1 MVESNSIIRK
11 SILCSIFLEVS
22 RFFVTFHIYFRD
34 NSKLSNQ
41 TEIIYTVFVGGKPV
55 LATTAAQDMK
65 LITQEEVAHVMENIV
80 YTKAERKTIQ

>member
-1 MVESNSIIRK
+1 M
-11 SILCSIFLEVS
+11 IFCNFS
-22 RFFVTFHIYFRD
+22 YHFRD

-65 LITQEEVAHVMENIV
+65 LITQDEVAHVMENTV
-80 YTKAERKTIQ
+80 YTKAERKIIK